1 MKLGLEE
8 KLLEPPSVREAEAR
22 YRRAP
27 GAGPVNLY
35 AQPVQPEAWDV
46 GEGGFSLLHYLN
58 LAVKYRWLLICA
70 VVLGLA
76 TGIVATLL
84 TTPVYRASATI
95 QIDEEP
101 AKVVAVE
108 SQRPTQSTGADKF
121 YQTQYEL
128 LKSRALARRVVA
140 REGLANN
147 PRFMGQWRKSAAAKA
162 PSRTAAERAARSALA
177 AGLVSDQLQIEPVR
191 LSRIVKISYES
202 PDRAMAASIANAVAA
217 NYITWNLERR
227 YEASS
232 AARRFLEDRLEQ
244 TRQTL
249 EEAQRRGN
257 EYAQAN
263 QLITVEGG
271 GEDGDKIA
279 TGESLL
285 AGELS
290 LVNSQ
295 LATATATRIQAE
307 QRWRQAAVTP
317 DTALPE
323 MQANPAIQSLRTA
336 RDTAWSEYQQNLRV
350 FKPDWPAMVDAR
362 KKIEGLDAQIAAM
375 AASVR
380 SGMQTDLNLARK
392 NEIQFENEVAERK
405 QQLLVAQGK
414 RVEQSFINTDIN
426 TSRSLYDGMLASFKE
441 IGLAGGIS
449 DNNVSIVDRAETPDE
464 AIKPQMQTNL
474 VQFGLAGLILGA
486 LIAFL
491 LDRFDLSVKTPK
503 EVEDELRLPV
513 LSAIPRASADAPAHL
528 ALQDARSA
536 LSEAYYSVRTA
547 LQFSTENGAPGS
559 LLVSSSGPSE
569 GKTTTSLALAIGFAR
584 LNRNVLLIDADM
596 RAPSMH
602 KLLGCDNGKGLSNL
616 LAGGPEI
623 APTLQVT
630 GHKNLMFLACGPLP
644 PNPAELLSGGNMR
657 RFLAAASSR
666 FDLVVIDGP
675 PVMGL
680 ADSPLLASVT
690 GGVVFVVA
698 AGETKRD
705 MAKVALRRLRQGQA
719 RLLGAVVTKFDLRKA
734 GYGHGYGYGYAYGA
748 AAPKRWPGLTASARA
763 WLKGRP
769 A

>member
-1 MKLGLEE
+1 MKLGFEE
-8 KLLEPPSVREAEAR
+8 KLLDSASVIGAEAR
-22 YRRAP
+22 HGPAP
-27 GAGPVNLY
+27 GAGLAEPY
-35 AQPVQPEAWDV
+35 ARSLQPEALDV
-46 GEGGFSLLHYLN
+46 REGGFSLLYYVN
-58 LAVKYRWLLICA
+58 LAVKHRWLLICA

-76 TGIVATLL
+76 TGVAATLL

-108 SQRPTQSTGADKF
+108 SQRPTQNTGADKF

-128 LKSRALARRVVA
+128 LKSRALAQRVVA

-162 PSRTAAERAARSALA
+162 PARTAAERAARTAMA
-177 AGLVSDQLQIEPVR
+177 ASLVSEQLQIEPVR
-191 LSRIVKISYES
+191 LSRIVRISYES

-232 AARRFLEDRLEQ
+232 AARRFLQERLEQ

-257 EYAQAN
+257 DYAQAN
-263 QLITVEGG
+263 QLITVEGAGDDG
-271 GEDGDKIA
+271 GKIA

-285 AGELS
+285 ASELA
-290 LVNSQ
+290 LVNGQ
-295 LATATATRIQAE
+295 LATATAARIQAE

-317 DTALPE
+317 DSALPDV
-323 MQANPAIQSLRTA
+323 QANPAIQSLRAA
-336 RDTAWSEYQQNLRV
+336 RDAAWSDYQQNLRV

-362 KKIEGLDAQIAAM
+362 KKIEGLDAQIAAQ
-375 AASVR
+375 AASIR
-380 SGMQTDLNLARK
+380 SGMLTELNLARK

-441 IGLAGGIS
+441 IGLAGGIA

-464 AIKPQMQTNL
+464 AIKPRMRTNI

-491 LDRFDLSVKTPK
+491 LERFDLSIKTPK
-503 EVEDELRLPV
+503 EVEEELRLPV
-513 LSAIPRASADAPAHL
+513 LSAIPKASADVPAHL
-528 ALQDARSA
+528 ALQDPRSA

-547 LQFSTENGAPGS
+547 LQFSTENGAPTS
-559 LLVSSSGPSE
+559 LVVSSSGPSE

-584 LNRNVLLIDADM
+584 LNRRVLLVDADM
-596 RAPSMH
+596 RKPSMH

-616 LAGGPEI
+616 LAGGPEV
-623 APTLQVT
+623 AAAVQAT
-630 GHKNLMFLACGPLP
+630 GHKNLVFLACGPLP
-644 PNPAELLSGGNMR
+644 PNPAELLGGNAMR
-657 RFLAAASSR
+657 RFLAFATSR
-666 FDLVVIDGP
+666 FDVVVIDGP

-680 ADSPLLASVT
+680 ADAPLLASVT

-705 MAKVALRRLRQGQA
+705 MAKVALRRLRLGQA
-719 RLLGAVVTKFDLRKA
+719 RMLGAVVTKFDARKA
-734 GYGHGYGYGYAYGA
+734 GYGHGYGYGYGYGDTT
-748 AAPKRWPGLTASARA
+748 PKPRPGLLAGART
-763 WLKGRP
+763 WFKGRP